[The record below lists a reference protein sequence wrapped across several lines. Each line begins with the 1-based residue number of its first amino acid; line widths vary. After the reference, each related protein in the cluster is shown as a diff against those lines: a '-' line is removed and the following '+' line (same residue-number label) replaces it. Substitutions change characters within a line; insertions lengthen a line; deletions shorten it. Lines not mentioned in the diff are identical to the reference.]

1 MGAGNRR
8 DYSDEYKAEAVHLMR
23 QSGKPVSRVAREL
36 GVNPSL
42 LYRWESEQ
50 SQAQKAGTT
59 RAGLKAERE
68 ELVRLRG
75 ENARLKQELDFL
87 KQAAA
92 YFARERK

>member
-1 MGAGNRR
+1 MRSSQRR
-8 DYSDEYKAEAVHLMR
+8 EFTEEYKVEAVRLMR
-23 QSGKPVSRVAREL
+23 HSGKPVSRVAREL

-50 SQAQKAGTT
+50 AQAQKAGTT

-68 ELVRLRG
+68 ELARLRG

>member
-8 DYSDEYKAEAVHLMR
+8 EYSEEYKAEAVRLMR

-50 SQAQKAGTT
+50 EQAQKAGTT
-59 RAGLKAERE
+59 RAGVKAERE
-68 ELVRLRG
+68 ELARLRG

>member
-1 MGAGNRR
+1 MGVRNRR
-8 DYSDEYKAEAVHLMR
+8 EHSEEYKAEAVRLMR
-23 QSGKPVSRVAREL
+23 HSGKPVSQVAREL

-50 SQAQKAGTT
+50 AQAQQVGTT
-59 RAGLKAERE
+59 RAGLKGERAE
-68 ELVRLRG
+68 LSRLRA

-87 KQAAA
+87 KEAAA